1 MTAAL
6 WAGGFAVAVTT
17 LHLVSVFVAM
27 IRCRRRHT
35 SLAAPRNAPPV
46 SVVRPVCGIDNFAEE
61 TLRSTF
67 FLDYPDYE
75 VIFCI
80 ARADDPAIGLVRRLM
95 DEHPTTSALLL
106 IGDDRIC
113 ANPKLNNVVKGWH
126 AALHRWI
133 VLADSNV
140 LMPADYIQRLLARW
154 RDDTGSVCSPP
165 VATRPDNFWAEV
177 ECAFLNTFQ
186 ARWQFVADSAGLGFA
201 QGKSMLFRRDI
212 VTQGGGIEALGAE
225 LAEDAATT
233 KMIHAAGLR
242 VRLVDNAF
250 EQPLGAR
257 SARQIWARQARWA
270 KLRRLTFPLFYAP
283 EILCGAALPTLATAY
298 AAYELGADI
307 AATVGALWL
316 LWYSAELLLAR
327 VAGWHLSMRLPF
339 ACLLRDLLMPALW
352 IVAWIDDDFV
362 WRGTAMTLSVN
373 EPQPALKT
381 EALSRPRI

>member
-6 WAGGFAVAVTT
+6 WAGGFTLAVTVI
-17 LHLVSVFVAM
+17 HLASVTAAL
-27 IRCRRRHT
+27 IRCRRRRAP
-35 SLAAPRNAPPV
+35 LAVPRNAPPV

-67 FLDYPDYE
+67 ALDYPDYE

-80 ARADDPAIGLVRRLM
+80 AHADDPAVALVRRLI

-106 IGDDRIC
+106 IGDDRVC
-113 ANPKLNNVVKGWH
+113 SNPKLNNVVKGWR
-126 AALHRWI
+126 AALHRWV

-140 LMPADYIQRLLARW
+140 LMPPDYIQRLTACW
-154 RDDTGSVCSPP
+154 RDDTGLVCSPP
-165 VATRPDNFWAEV
+165 VATRSENFWAEV

-186 ARWQFVADSAGLGFA
+186 ARWQFIADSAGLGFA

-212 VTQGGGIEALGAE
+212 VTRGGGIEALGAE

-233 KMIHAAGLR
+233 KLVHAAGLR

-257 SARQIWARQARWA
+257 SARQIWSRQARWA

-283 EILCGAALPTLATAY
+283 EILCGAAFPTLALAY
-298 AAYELGADI
+298 AADGLGIDVA
-307 AATVGALWL
+307 GAIGILWL
-316 LWYSAELLLAR
+316 FWYGAEILLAR
-327 VAGWHLSMRLPF
+327 IAGWHVSARLPL
-339 ACLLRDLLMPALW
+339 ACLLRDLILPVLW
-352 IVAWIDDDFV
+352 IVAWVDDDFV
-362 WRGTAMTLSVN
+362 WRGNAMSVGTV
-373 EPQPALKT
+373 T
-381 EALSRPRI
+381 EALSPPRG

>member
-6 WAGGFAVAVTT
+6 WAGGFALAVTAI
-17 LHLVSVFVAM
+17 HLASVTVAM
-27 IRCRRRHT
+27 IRCRRRRAP
-35 SLAAPRNAPPV
+35 LAVAAQAPPV

-67 FLDYPDYE
+67 ALDYPDYE
-75 VIFCI
+75 VLFCI
-80 ARADDPAIGLVRRLM
+80 ARADDPAVALVRRLM
-95 DEHPTTSALLL
+95 DEHPTTAAMLL

-140 LMPADYIQRLLARW
+140 LMPPDYIQRLMARW
-154 RDDTGSVCSPP
+154 RADTGLVCSPP
-165 VATRPDNFWAEV
+165 VGARPENFWAEV

-212 VTQGGGIEALGAE
+212 VTRGGGIEALGAE

-233 KMIHAAGLR
+233 KLVHAAGLR

-250 EQPLGAR
+250 EQPLGR
-257 SARQIWARQARWA
+257 RGARQIWSRQARWA

-283 EILCGAALPTLATAY
+283 EILCGTVLPTLAAAY
-298 AAYELGADI
+298 AAHGLGVNV
-307 AATVGALWL
+307 AATIGALWL
-316 LWYSAELLLAR
+316 LWYGAEMLLAR
-327 VAGWHLSMRLPF
+327 VAGWHLSARLPL
-339 ACLLRDLLMPALW
+339 ACLLRDLVLPVLW
-352 IVAWIDDDFV
+352 IDAWINDDFI
-362 WRGTAMTLSVN
+362 WRGTAMTLGDASP
-373 EPQPALKT
+373 EPIAVA
-381 EALSRPRI
+381 EALSPPRG